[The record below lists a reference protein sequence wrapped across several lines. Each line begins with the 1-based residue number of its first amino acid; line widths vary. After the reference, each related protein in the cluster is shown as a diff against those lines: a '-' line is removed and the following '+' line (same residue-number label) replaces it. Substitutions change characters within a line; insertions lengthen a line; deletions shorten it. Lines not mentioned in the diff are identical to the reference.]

1 MFCFC
6 CILFPSLNPVLPL
19 PSHLNCSL
27 KNDQL
32 IPLCQTKSLP
42 SILTLSDLQADHPL
56 LQNSSLAWHPYQ
68 LSAPSS
74 SFCFPTLGTCPRFSF
89 LIIFTALHITSV
101 QVLSLTSH
109 LRLSPMS
116 RYLYQNDELLVL
128 KLLFLISLHILL
140 ISMLFY
146 SGSKPWK

>member
-1 MFCFC
+1 MYPFSLLKSCFT
-6 CILFPSLNPVLPL
+6 SS
-19 PSHLNCSL
+19 SHLNCSL

-42 SILTLSDLQADHPL
+42 SILTLSDLQADYPL
-56 LQNSSLAWHPYQ
+56 LQNSSLSWHPYQ

-74 SFCFPTLGTCPRFSF
+74 SFCSPTLGTCPRFSF

-109 LRLSPMS
+109 LRLSPIS
-116 RYLYQNDELLVL
+116 RYLCQNDEVLVL